1 MNLLTLLDEAVTAL
15 EQPLG
20 QNDMDEG
27 WTDELRREIQEEISV
42 NRSVLRRH
50 GLVMVPYLRPRLDEG
65 MDHEA
70 VGPGRLQRLVL
81 NVRRSLEDAR
91 GKA

>member
-1 MNLLTLLDEAVTAL
+1 MDLLTLLDEAVTAL
-15 EQPLG
+15 KQPLG
-20 QNDMDEG
+20 QHDMDEG

-50 GLVMVPYLRPRLDEG
+50 GLVMVPYLRPRLDEW

-81 NVRRSLEDAR
+81 NVQRSLEDAR